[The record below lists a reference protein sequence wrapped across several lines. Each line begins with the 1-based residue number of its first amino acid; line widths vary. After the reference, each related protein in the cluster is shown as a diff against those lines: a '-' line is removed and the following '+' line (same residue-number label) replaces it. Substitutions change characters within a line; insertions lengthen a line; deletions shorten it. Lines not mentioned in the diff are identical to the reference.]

1 MDRSWIRTQFDR
13 LYEGVEGYPLSH
25 QARNRLGTEDRSLT
39 YGEVTPEGFLEV
51 LAKAAPVPGE
61 TFYDLGSGTGRAV
74 ILAAMAHPFGRLVGI
89 ELLDTLHQAA
99 VAVGARFDAEVR
111 PNLPAPQKEATL
123 ELRGGDFLQAD
134 LSDAGVIFM
143 QSNCFEPPLM
153 KALLK
158 KFESLPSGVRILA
171 LGQFL
176 NAPHLDLEETGP
188 CELGWGSSYFAFY
201 RRR

>member
-1 MDRSWIRTQFDR
+1 MDRARIQETFDG

-25 QARNRLGTEDRSLT
+25 QERKRLATEDSSLV
-39 YGEVTPEGFLEV
+39 YGEVIPDGFLDV
-51 LAKAAPVPGE
+51 LAQTEPLAGE

-74 ILAAMAHPFGRLVGI
+74 ILAALAHPFGRLVGI
-89 ELLDTLHQAA
+89 EYLQTLHDAA
-99 VAVGARFDAEVR
+99 EGVRARFEAEV
-111 PNLPAPQKEATL
+111 LPALGRAPL
-123 ELRGGDFLQAD
+123 PRIELRRGDFLAAD

-143 QSNCFEPPLM
+143 QSNCFQPPLI
-153 KALLK
+153 KALVK

-176 NAPHLDLEETGP
+176 NGAHLALVGTGP
-188 CELGWGSSYFAFY
+188 CQLGWGDSFFSLY

>member
-1 MDRSWIRTQFDR
+1 MDRSWIRAQFDR

-39 YGEVTPEGFLEV
+39 YGEVMAEGFLEV
-51 LAKAAPVPGE
+51 LDKAAPRAGE

-74 ILAAMAHPFGRLVGI
+74 FLAAMAHPFGRLVGI
-89 ELLDTLHQAA
+89 EFLDTLHQAA
-99 VAVGARFDAEVR
+99 VAVSARFDAEVR
-111 PNLPAPQKEATL
+111 PHLSAPRKDAAI
-123 ELRGGDFLQAD
+123 ELRGGDFLEAD

-153 KALLK
+153 KALVK
-158 KFESLPSGVRILA
+158 KFEAVPAGVRILA

-188 CELGWGSSYFAFY
+188 CELGWGSSFFALY